1 MQELKFK
8 TNINCN
14 GCVSKVSPE
23 LNAVIGI
30 EKWNV
35 DIENPQKILTVN
47 TDKATAKD
55 ITQAVKKAGYN
66 IESL

>member
-14 GCVSKVSPE
+14 GCVAKVTPG
-23 LNAVIGI
+23 LNAVKGI
-30 EKWNV
+30 KDWNV

-47 TDKATAKD
+47 STETTEKD
-55 ITQAVKKAGYN
+55 ITKAVKDAGYN
-66 IESL
+66 IEKL